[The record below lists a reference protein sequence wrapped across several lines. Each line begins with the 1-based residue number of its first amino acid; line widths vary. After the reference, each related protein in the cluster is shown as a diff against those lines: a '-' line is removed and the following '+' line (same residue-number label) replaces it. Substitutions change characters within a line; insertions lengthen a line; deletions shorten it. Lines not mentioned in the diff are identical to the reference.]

1 MRAYARWALIAFC
14 VATMAAPV
22 GAQGAP
28 KTTVTGA
35 PPFTLGTPLA
45 EVLHAAPALQPISAA
60 CPLQRYTFDR
70 VQGLH
75 VVTQIDTINHVP
87 VKNYWTWMVAPLGGH
102 PYRALVNLCFYQDKL
117 AYIRLMWN
125 EDAFR
130 SSSLEWWAGAQNLQA
145 QLNASYAPELFT
157 RNAIDENIG
166 GQVEIRD
173 ADGNVLGMWV
183 YSASTGFSI
192 VLDYTAGP
200 FDLAINGVPPV
211 VQGTY

>member
-1 MRAYARWALIAFC
+1 MRAYAKWALIAFC
-14 VATMAAPV
+14 VATMVAPV

-35 PPFTLGTPLA
+35 PPFALGTPLA

-87 VKNYWTWMVAPLGGH
+87 AKNYWTWMVAPLGGQ

-130 SSSLEWWAGAQNLQA
+130 SSSLEWWSRAKDLQA

-173 ADGNVLGMWV
+173 AEGNVLGMWV
-183 YSASTGFSI
+183 YGVSSGFSI
-192 VLDYTAGP
+192 ILDYTAAP
-200 FDLAINGVPPV
+200 YDQAINGGSVT